1 MDCQFCKK
9 QFSSKGNLLNHQRN
23 TKYCLQIQEAN
34 KPQEFICVGCNKR
47 LCTKYRLQQHQKIC
61 ETYPEKDKIS
71 KLELAIQENK
81 KIIELRDNTI
91 NIQQQTIQKL
101 EKQLENLQDKLL
113 KIATK
118 SKTTNI
124 SILQQNF
131 TAITDERL
139 AEDAKKITLDHIAGG
154 GERIASVF
162 LDGSLKDNAVCT
174 DVARRIIHHKD
185 ENGKLIKDIN
195 ALIITKRAF
204 SSLIGLAKEI
214 KNKCG
219 EDIDTDDDNQIE
231 RLGKVMSVVGEIGQ
245 TIAGQ
250 TTEVSTDFAK
260 AVCHGSAN

>member
-1 MDCQFCKK
+1 MECEYCGKVLAT
-9 QFSSKGNLLNHQRN
+9 KGSLTRHQK
-23 TKYCLQIQEAN
+23 TIKYCLELQSKKSLTFKCDSCHKILSN
-34 KPQEFICVGCNKR
+34 KYNLTV
-47 LCTKYRLQQHQKIC
+47 HQKSCKQIKRDILDDNRDR
-61 ETYPEKDKIS
+61 EIESLKDKV
-71 KLELAIQENK
+71 LE
-81 KIIELRDNTI
+81 RD
-91 NIQQQTIQKL
+91 QTIQKL

-185 ENGKLIKDIN
+185 ENGNLIKDVN

-204 SSLIGLAKEI
+204 SSLMTLAKEI
-214 KNKCG
+214 KNKFG
-219 EDIDTDDDNQIE
+219 EDIDTDDDDQIE
-231 RLGKVMSVVGEIGQ
+231 RLGKVMCVVGEMGQ

-250 TTEVSTDFAK
+250 TTETSTDFAK
-260 AVCHGSAN
+260 AVCHGSVN